1 MAWFTYK
8 CPTHG
13 IFRVS
18 LGKRDKKVPCKKCGV
33 LSDIVLKVG
42 TTVVYERLDNGAMG
56 KAVER
61 IHNVEELIEER
72 SNINREGIQDEEE
85 NE

>member
-13 IFRVS
+13 VFRVS
-18 LGKRDKKVPCKKCGV
+18 LGRREKKVPCKKCHE

-42 TTVVYERLDNGAMG
+42 TTVVHERLDNGAMG
-56 KAVER
+56 RAVER
-61 IHNVEELIEER
+61 IHNIEELIEER
-72 SNINREGIQDEEE
+72 SNINKTETKNEEE